1 MRAGDQSIH
10 LLKQRGRHAEGQ
22 QVEIDAVFI
31 EQTQHHA
38 FAVARRQGGDA
49 HVDGASAN
57 AQRHATVLRNA
68 LFSDI
73 KARHH
78 LYARDQQRGEAA
90 LGAQDFAQYAVDAKA
105 NLQVAFIGFDMN
117 IRCFLFDS
125 LGEHGVN
132 QADNRRVVFAI
143 QQVVG
148 VRQLFGKGVQIQLVA
163 DIRHHAPGLGGVA
176 LIAQHQQLFER
187 LRFQSL
193 EAERHPGHPAGFQ
206 QRLRRGG
213 GEAENLAAF
222 AVAQEHHVVRAGV
235 AEGEQRASFSGGG
248 HRLPPRLKASMAALT
263 WRNAAVS
270 WRG

>member
-68 LFSDI
+68 LFGDI

-78 LYARDQQRGEAA
+78 LNARDQQRGEAA

-148 VRQLFGKGVQIQLVA
+148 VR
-163 DIRHHAPGLGGVA
+163 
-176 LIAQHQQLFER
+176 
-187 LRFQSL
+187 
-193 EAERHPGHPAGFQ
+193 
-206 QRLRRGG
+206 
-213 GEAENLAAF
+213 
-222 AVAQEHHVVRAGV
+222 
-235 AEGEQRASFSGGG
+235 
-248 HRLPPRLKASMAALT
+248 
-263 WRNAAVS
+263 
-270 WRG
+270 